1 MTDYEKEKMD
11 EIYKGM
17 TLEQRMYLLTR
28 YVRQELIA
36 EVDRRME
43 VQENSISN
51 AKEALSAT

>member
-1 MTDYEKEKMD
+1 MTDYEKEKMK
-11 EIYKGM
+11 EIYNGM

-28 YVRQELIA
+28 FVRQELIA